1 MNKKSTNELDALLR
15 DMNPKDL
22 DNYYKENRDSMNTEK
37 TFTYYV
43 KDVIQEK
50 NIRLKDVYSF
60 AGLSESYGEQI
71 LNMRKHT
78 KDRDV
83 VIRLCVAG
91 RLTLDEINRALKLYG
106 MQPLYAKDKRDACM
120 IVAINNR
127 KYQLFEIDDML
138 VEQGLK
144 KLSPDEKN

>member
-1 MNKKSTNELDALLR
+1 
-15 DMNPKDL
+15 
-22 DNYYKENRDSMNTEK
+22 
-37 TFTYYV
+37 
-43 KDVIQEK
+43 
-50 NIRLKDVYSF
+50 
-60 AGLSESYGEQI
+60 
-71 LNMRKHT
+71 MRKHT

-83 VIRLCVAG
+83 IIRLCVAG
-91 RLTLDEINRALKLYG
+91 RLTLELYG

>member
-50 NIRLKDVYSF
+50 NIRLK
-60 AGLSESYGEQI
+60 ESYGEQI

-83 VIRLCVAG
+83 IIRLCVAG

>member
-106 MQPLYAKDKRDACM
+106 MQPM
-120 IVAINNR
+120 R
-127 KYQLFEIDDML
+127 KISGMH
-138 VEQGLK
+138 V
-144 KLSPDEKN
+144 

>member
-1 MNKKSTNELDALLR
+1 M
-15 DMNPKDL
+15 
-22 DNYYKENRDSMNTEK
+22 
-37 TFTYYV
+37 
-43 KDVIQEK
+43 
-50 NIRLKDVYSF
+50 
-60 AGLSESYGEQI
+60 
-71 LNMRKHT
+71 
-78 KDRDV
+78 
-83 VIRLCVAG
+83 
-91 RLTLDEINRALKLYG
+91 KLYG